1 MPPPPPPAP
10 IPLSYSPMTHQS
22 SSKNEPYGAVPYPA
36 YSAATPTPRR
46 RAAPSP
52 YILSPLSP
60 YGEPQPPSQTNAPG
74 HKHHDY
80 VYQHNTVTLLFLL
93 VPLALLLWNHVS
105 EAPLQALLCSIL
117 ILYSMDLANL
127 RDACI
132 ICLWLCFALVSG
144 TNSWTLLMATED
156 HEAKGGPMLVVIF
169 RIMVETMFF
178 LCLVSTLHFAVYALL
193 ACLPYCNTFIIPR
206 SLIPYRLP
214 GSIFNSNGCIKIHL
228 P

>member
-1 MPPPPPPAP
+1 MMSPPPPPAP
-10 IPLSYSPMTHQS
+10 MHLSYSPMTHQS
-22 SSKNEPYGAVPYPA
+22 SSNPEPYGAVSYPA
-36 YSAATPTPRR
+36 YSTATPTPRR

-52 YILSPLSP
+52 YILSPSNP
-60 YGEPQPPSQTNAPG
+60 YGEPQPSSQTQASG
-74 HKHHDY
+74 QKHHDHIY
-80 VYQHNTVTLLFLL
+80 HHNAVTVLFLI

-127 RDACI
+127 RDGCMI
-132 ICLWLCFALVSG
+132 SLWLCFALVSG

-178 LCLVSTLHFAVYALL
+178 LCLVSTLQYAIYPLL
-193 ACLPYCNTFIIPR
+193 VCLAKVR
-206 SLIPYRLP
+206 SSTSVSCYRIGYLV
-214 GSIFNSNGCIKIHL
+214 
-228 P
+228 